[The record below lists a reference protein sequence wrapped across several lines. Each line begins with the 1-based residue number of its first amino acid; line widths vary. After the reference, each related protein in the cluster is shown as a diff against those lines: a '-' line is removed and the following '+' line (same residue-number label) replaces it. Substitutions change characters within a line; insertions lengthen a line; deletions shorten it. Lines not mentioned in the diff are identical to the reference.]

1 MVAGKLDL
9 QKRQHRERSQPLH
22 RQKLGLLEK
31 HADYVKRARDFHSK
45 EDRIQKLREKASM
58 RNKDEF
64 YFGMIR
70 SKTKNGVHIQ
80 SRGNEPLPT
89 DLVKVLKTQDSTY
102 IRMHAKMEQGRVDRL
117 EEQLASLVDLALPAA
132 AKGKKAAAVGD
143 GDEDYDDWDMY
154 SDDETE
160 ASTSS
165 KRNHIVFTDNIDAV
179 RSGSTSSLLRKRS
192 TPTALPS
199 DAPVAS
205 TSSASSGSTTS
216 AAAAHVPRTRKGKS
230 RAAQQDA
237 LSSAAELSSVSADVA
252 SSAAAHR
259 ASLERELAARRE
271 RLVQL
276 RRAARELELQRAL
289 MGRGAKSQV
298 VRHEGD
304 RKAGENEWWA
314 AGEKGA
320 GKGKARR
327 EAEEREGA
335 LPMADEG
342 VTTGARVWKW
352 KAQRKR

>member
-1 MVAGKLDL
+1 MA
-9 QKRQHRERSQPLH
+9 P
-22 RQKLGLLEK
+22 
-31 HADYVKRARDFHSK
+31 
-45 EDRIQKLREKASM
+45 
-58 RNKDEF
+58 
-64 YFGMIR
+64 
-70 SKTKNGVHIQ
+70 
-80 SRGNEPLPT
+80 
-89 DLVKVLKTQDSTY
+89 
-102 IRMHAKMEQGRVDRL
+102 
-117 EEQLASLVDLALPAA
+117 
-132 AKGKKAAAVGD
+132 
-143 GDEDYDDWDMY
+143 
-154 SDDETE
+154 
-160 ASTSS
+160 
-165 KRNHIVFTDNIDAV
+165 V

-289 MGRGAKSQV
+289 MGRGAKQQV

-342 VTTGARVWKW
+342 VATGARVWVRLVLFSLSLLCSLLRPLS
-352 KAQRKR
+352 ASSSGA